1 MSARQGTGPAET
13 PEPAAEVAID
23 PGLARPFPPHPAGT
37 VVTVG
42 TFDGVHRGHWAVLT
56 EIRERARTSGRRS
69 ILVTF
74 HPHPLRIVRPAAAP
88 PLLTTPD
95 EKKEIL
101 AESGL
106 DAVVFLPFTPV
117 LARYEPQ
124 RFVDEILIGRL
135 RVSELVIG
143 YDHGFGRGR
152 SGDVNTLREIGR
164 ERGFQVDVVPPV
176 DVDGEAISSTGVRS
190 AVAAGNVAAAR
201 TALGRPYA
209 VRGLVVRGDGRG
221 RTLGFPTANLQVL
234 GADKLVP
241 PPGIYAVRA
250 ALRSGMHAGALHVGP
265 RPTFQGSTPTVELH
279 LLDFDGDLYGER
291 VRVDFV
297 EYLRP
302 VAPFD
307 SVAALVE
314 QMRAD
319 VEQARAVLGR
329 DGERLRGSSSST
341 D

>member
-1 MSARQGTGPAET
+1 MSNPSGRGLDASGGDPSDGPRQS
-13 PEPAAEVAID
+13 PAADFAID
-23 PGLARPFPPHPAGT
+23 PLLPRPFPADDAGT

-42 TFDGVHRGHWAVLT
+42 TFDGVHRGHWAVLS
-56 EIRERARTSGRRS
+56 EIRERALASGRRS
-69 ILVTF
+69 VLVTF
-74 HPHPLRIVRPAAAP
+74 HPHPLRIVRPEAAP
-88 PLLTTPD
+88 PLLTTSE

-117 LARYEPQ
+117 LAQYEPV

-135 RVSELVIG
+135 AVSELVIG

-152 SGDVNTLREIGR
+152 SGDVTTLREIGSQ
-164 ERGFQVDVVPPV
+164 RGFRVDVVPPV
-176 DVDGEAISSTGVRS
+176 DVEGESISSTRVRA
-190 AVAAGNVAAAR
+190 AVAAGEMSAVR
-201 TALGRPYA
+201 SALGRPYA
-209 VRGLVVRGDGRG
+209 LRGLVVRGDGRG

-250 ALRSGMHAGALHVGP
+250 ALRTGMHAGALHVGP
-265 RPTFQGSTPTVELH
+265 RPTFQGSTPTIELH
-279 LLDFDGDLYGER
+279 LLDFDADLYGER
-291 VRVDFV
+291 LRVDFI

-307 SVAALVE
+307 SVQALVE
-314 QMRAD
+314 QMRRD
-319 VEQARAVLGR
+319 VDQARAVLAG
-329 DGERLRGSSSST
+329 DA
-341 D
+341 